1 MHAREA
7 AASQEAP
14 SGDVAG
20 PIEAGGRG
28 FPLEVLVVWLLFF
41 ADAIAMFVTY
51 SRLPPRQLYHVSGSG
66 IEGGASRVVVF
77 ANYSTALV
85 AIPVVAIAADRLS
98 RRWTTIIAV
107 VAAVMSAAV
116 FWPGVVDQSD
126 FDARS
131 VNAIAAIGVLLAL
144 ALTAIALLRLPGRR
158 FAQPQRGDRLR
169 AAVAIVAVLLGL
181 PWIAADL
188 GLYLDGVP
196 GLRDVYQTGKLTWE
210 TPMLHHLFPT
220 VHHGHH
226 HGLDAVLLLLT
237 ALVLSRVVPSVRLRP
252 LRIALG
258 IYLALIVA
266 YAIANMANDAWD
278 EQVVKRGWTDWL
290 IPDVV
295 RPKLSVGWAL
305 IVAGAV
311 VLYAGAGWW
320 RNRRSSVV
328 PQSVP
333 AATLRRL

>member
-7 AASQEAP
+7 AAR
-14 SGDVAG
+14 
-20 PIEAGGRG
+20 PIALGGRG

-41 ADAIAMFVTY
+41 ADAIAILVTY

-77 ANYSTALV
+77 ANYSTALA
-85 AIPVVAIAADRLS
+85 AIPVIAIAADRLS
-98 RRWTTIIAV
+98 RRWTTVVAV
-107 VAAVMSAAV
+107 VAVVMSAAV

-126 FDARS
+126 LDARQ

-144 ALTAIALLRLPGRR
+144 ALTAIALLRLPRRR
-158 FAQPQRGDRLR
+158 FARPQPGDRLR

-188 GLYLDGVP
+188 GLYLNGVP

-210 TPMLHHLFPT
+210 TPMLHQLFPT

-226 HGLDAVLLLLT
+226 HGLDALLLLLT

-258 IYLALIVA
+258 TYLALIVA
-266 YAIANMANDAWD
+266 YAIANIVNDAWD

-295 RPKLSVGWAL
+295 QPRLSVAWAL
-305 IVAGAV
+305 ILAGAV

-320 RNRRSSVV
+320 RLR
-328 PQSVP
+328 
-333 AATLRRL
+333 LRRL

>member
-7 AASQEAP
+7 AVPKDAP
-14 SGDVAG
+14 SGNLAG
-20 PIEAGGRG
+20 PIDAGGRK
-28 FPLEVLVVWLLFF
+28 FPLEVLVVWSLFF

-51 SRLPPRQLYHVSGSG
+51 SRLPPGKLYHVSGSG

-77 ANYSTALV
+77 ANYSAALV
-85 AIPVVAIAADRLS
+85 AIPVVAIVADRLS
-98 RRWTTIIAV
+98 RRWATITAV
-107 VAAVMSAAV
+107 VAVVLSAAV

-126 FDARS
+126 LDARP
-131 VNAIAAIGVLLAL
+131 VNAIAALGVLLAL
-144 ALTAIALLRLPGRR
+144 ALTAIALVRLPGRR
-158 FAQPQRGDRLR
+158 FAQPQPGDRFR
-169 AAVAIVAVLLGL
+169 AAAAVVVVLLGL

-210 TPMLHHLFPT
+210 TPTLHHLFPT

-237 ALVLSRVVPSVRLRP
+237 ALVLSRVVPSVRRRP

-258 IYLALIVA
+258 VYFAVIVA
-266 YAIANMANDAWD
+266 YAIGNMANDAWD

-295 RPKLSVGWAL
+295 EPKLSLAWAL
-305 IVAGAV
+305 IIVGAV
-311 VLYAGAGWW
+311 TWPPVGGGAAV
-320 RNRRSSVV
+320 RVRST
-328 PQSVP
+328 QLT
-333 AATLRRL
+333 A